1 MTWNE
6 ASVDFW
12 LLSFFNR
19 PNHNPETCSCWAF
32 FCHIWICRFLFLNLN
47 EILLKHFLILQYWVF
62 LLFVIIFYVKN
73 LFNFIILRIFSA
85 FIFFSVL
92 FSLPME
98 NWMHFSPSDFGLFSG
113 LFKCKF
119 SLVSDDS
126 FYIEL
131 GEITALLFDYV
142 LLYSVEPPSVQ

>member
-6 ASVDFW
+6 ASVDFL

-19 PNHNPETCSCWAF
+19 PNHNPETFSCWAF
-32 FCHIWICRFLFLNLN
+32 FCHIWICQFLFLNLN

-85 FIFFSVL
+85 FIFFL
-92 FSLPME
+92 FSSLSQWQIECIFPRLTLGYLV
-98 NWMHFSPSDFGLFSG
+98 DF
-113 LFKCKF
+113 FKCKF

-126 FYIEL
+126 FYIES
-131 GEITALLFDYV
+131 GEITALLVDYV